1 MDGIDS
7 ETFEPA
13 PEDLGALVPRATIEE
28 LVGYRNKAL
37 ELYREAFAAIE
48 TADRAIKAAR
58 AMGRRAAPHGTEY
71 FGYDQASEVQA
82 FMKAVQ
88 LPDAAQYMR
97 VATRLLDIDVWGS
110 LIRHTDLESLMDH
123 EAKETLRRQMRYIP
137 ERTGRDGQ
145 LITGEEVERGLPPV
159 TVENIYATLQRFA
172 MDAGSIFRRG
182 VANVFSKLDRRFRS
196 HDGFKVGSRI
206 ILTYAFS
213 SMGGGLDYGR
223 VRDQLIDIERA
234 FRILDGDGIPSD
246 RNFTRGVH
254 ALDNDRRGG
263 HWGPKQSETET
274 EYFLIRGYKNGNAHL
289 WFRRDDLV
297 EKVNRIL
304 AEWYGEVIADGQTQ
318 EPDIFAQQK
327 AAARTPARRFGFFP
341 TPEAAARAVIEKAGL
356 YRLNDDKPFTILEP
370 SAGTGNLAR
379 LCATAGEPA
388 RESWERP
395 AAGGPS
401 ERVRHPSRPFEHKI
415 DCVELQPELA
425 KGLRAEGIYRRV
437 TCGDFLKMAPDPKRL
452 YDRVI
457 MNPPFDLGR
466 DQDHVVH
473 ALKFLQPGGM
483 LVAIM
488 SAGTE
493 FRSDK
498 KTAAFRQL
506 MIARNARFDDLPA
519 GSFSEVGTN
528 VNTILVTIG
537 GSGYG
542 GRRFEG

>member
-1 MDGIDS
+1 MHS
-7 ETFEPA
+7 
-13 PEDLGALVPRATIEE
+13 
-28 LVGYRNKAL
+28 
-37 ELYREAFAAIE
+37 AAW
-48 TADRAIKAAR
+48 A
-58 AMGRRAAPHGTEY
+58 
-71 FGYDQASEVQA
+71 
-82 FMKAVQ
+82 
-88 LPDAAQYMR
+88 
-97 VATRLLDIDVWGS
+97 
-110 LIRHTDLESLMDH
+110 
-123 EAKETLRRQMRYIP
+123 
-137 ERTGRDGQ
+137 
-145 LITGEEVERGLPPV
+145 
-159 TVENIYATLQRFA
+159 
-172 MDAGSIFRRG
+172 AGSTTG
-182 VANVFSKLDRRFRS
+182 ASGTNSSTSSEHSEFSMATASPRIAILPAACMRS
-196 HDGFKVGSRI
+196 TMTGAAATGGRSKARPRPSI
-206 ILTYAFS
+206 S
-213 SMGGGLDYGR
+213 SSAG
-223 VRDQLIDIERA
+223 
-234 FRILDGDGIPSD
+234 
-246 RNFTRGVH
+246 TRT
-254 ALDNDRRGG
+254 A
-263 HWGPKQSETET
+263 T
-274 EYFLIRGYKNGNAHL
+274 HL

-401 ERVRHPSRPFEHKI
+401 ERVRIPARPFDHRV